1 MKKNQTDKFNIKL
14 KLTENDMT
22 IEEKYKIL
30 IVDGKRYYQFDMAEK
45 LPILDDTIPY
55 YFKYEDVEIYESAWN
70 RMALKIVEELD
81 KKFPRSE
88 SWYLGL
94 NYDWSKTDVFSQT
107 KQTNFSKFKNI
118 YLNTNHTSTH
128 AMMSIQYIL
137 RAFHINLNE
146 CYFLIRRHPS
156 AEPKEAREYYRNKT
170 ISDFSNALKF
180 RNKPDERVA
189 KIINNFTV
197 INKILSS
204 ISGGFDDFFLFDDYY
219 YFTNYKIKVHEAACK
234 KFYGNQKN
242 IDVVDNMLN
251 YLDNFYKN
259 RKFYEK
265 VCDSNVSFLLK
276 PALDKEINYLFD
288 SLDSTTIVY
297 SKLFARMNIMHEK
310 IMNKLDDL
318 NNAEDV
324 YRLAEAYLGKRYY
337 FKYPLIAKDQDSYM
351 TNDQIIMNF
360 IETQDQFSIDD
371 INDFADKSHLSKP
384 NNYLKLI
391 SDLSDRFVQVSQ
403 DTMVKKEAL
412 NLNAD
417 FIDKIKNEISYYIKS
432 FGKINTIK
440 YKGYESLPKVGAKWN
455 KFLLAGIV
463 RSYLL
468 DCFKITCIGNTY
480 KTVEFEI
487 DLLK

>member
-1 MKKNQTDKFNIKL
+1 MKT
-14 KLTENDMT
+14 LTNKMD
-22 IEEKYKIL
+22 INEKYKIS
-30 IVDGKRYYQFDMAEK
+30 IIDEKRYYQFDMTEK

-55 YFKYEDVEIYESAWN
+55 CFKYGDVEIYESAWN
-70 RMALKIVEELD
+70 RMALRIVEEFD
-81 KKFPRSE
+81 KKYPHNDY
-88 SWYLGL
+88 WYLTLRYG
-94 NYDWSKTDVFSQT
+94 WSKTNVFSQT
-107 KQTNFSKFKNI
+107 SQTNFSKFKNI

-128 AMMSIQYIL
+128 AMMSIQCIL
-137 RAFHINLNE
+137 QAFHIKLSE
-146 CYFLIRRHPS
+146 CFFLIKRHPS
-156 AEPKEAREYYRNKT
+156 AEPKEVREYYRKKT
-170 ISDFSNALKF
+170 ISEFSNALKF
-180 RNKPDERVA
+180 RNKSEGKVA

-197 INKILSS
+197 INKILAS

-219 YFTNYKIKVHEAACK
+219 YFINYKIKVHEAACQ
-234 KFYGNQKN
+234 KFYGNKKN

-265 VCDSNVSFLLK
+265 VFDSNVSFSLK
-276 PALDKEINYLFD
+276 LALDKEINYLFD

-310 IMNKLDDL
+310 IMNKLDNL

-337 FKYPLIAKDQDSYM
+337 FKYPLIAKDRESYM

-360 IETQDQFSIDD
+360 IELQEQFSIDD
-371 INDFADKSHLSKP
+371 INDFTDKSHLCKP

-403 DTMVKKEAL
+403 DAMVKKDKL
-412 NLNAD
+412 HLDSNL
-417 FIDKIKNEISYYIKS
+417 IDKIKNEISYYIKS

-440 YKGYESLPKVGAKWN
+440 YKGYESLPDIGIKWN
-455 KFLLAGIV
+455 KFSLAGIV

-468 DCFKITCIGNTY
+468 DCFKISCIGNTY
-480 KTVEFEI
+480 RTVEFEI